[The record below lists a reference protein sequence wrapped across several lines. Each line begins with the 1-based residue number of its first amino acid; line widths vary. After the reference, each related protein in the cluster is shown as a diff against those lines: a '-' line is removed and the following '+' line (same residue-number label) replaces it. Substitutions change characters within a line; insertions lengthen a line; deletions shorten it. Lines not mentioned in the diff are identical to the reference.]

1 MSSEID
7 RSNGFL
13 PLAPLRHAEP
23 TAVGVWDMDRAG
35 TVMRPLEPPAAGV
48 RDQLVLARLHRQ
60 PLAIVQIEQPPG
72 EETRAALMSAVWQ
85 AASEAIIEHVTEHRC
100 LRAPEDHEE
109 LSMMLDA
116 DGGSACA
123 GGTAR
128 RPAGKA
134 AVVVC
139 TTGSDQD
146 TLARCLQALTR
157 LNTRDFEVIVV
168 DNRPSLPQTRNLVDG
183 FVAPCRIRYVP
194 EPRPGLAR
202 ARNTGVAVAHDAAYV
217 AFTDDDVVVD
227 AEWLAWLLDPFM
239 QPEVEAVTGLVMPL
253 RLGSPA
259 EKRFEHYAGFGK
271 GVVTARYDLGEH
283 AAADRFLYP
292 YWGGMFGSGNSMAFR
307 RDTLDAI
314 GGFDPALGAGTPT
327 AGGEDLAAFTD
338 VVLHGGQIVYQPRS
352 LCWHEHRGDEQA
364 LRTQVRNYG
373 IGLTAVLWRFLT
385 RDRRFTAR
393 LVRSLPAIVALARRR
408 GAERQLDQMPADL
421 ARLELRGRLL
431 GPWRY
436 VISHRQARAFVNGDA
451 ARQSTGERRQT
462 VRRPG
467 AAGQMTGE
475 RRPETDQAGAQTR
488 T

>member
-35 TVMRPLEPPAAGV
+35 TVMRPIELPTEGV
-48 RDQLVLARLHRQ
+48 RDQLVLVRLHRQ
-60 PLAIVQIEQPPG
+60 PLAIVQIEEPPG
-72 EETRAALMSAVWQ
+72 AETRASLMSAVWQ
-85 AASEAIIEHVTEHRC
+85 AAGEAIIKHVTEHRC
-100 LRAPEDHEE
+100 LRAPKDPED
-109 LSMMLDA
+109 LAIMLDA

-123 GGTAR
+123 GSTAG
-128 RPAGKA
+128 RPPGKA
-134 AVVVC
+134 AVVLC
-139 TTGSDQD
+139 TTGAQHDA
-146 TLARCLQALTR
+146 LARCLQALTR

-168 DNRPSLPQTRNLVDG
+168 DNRPALTQTRDLVDG
-183 FVAPCRIRYVP
+183 FVAPCRVRYVA
-194 EPRPGLAR
+194 EPRPGLAQ
-202 ARNTGVAVAHDAAYV
+202 ARNTGVAVAHDATYV

-227 AEWLAWLLDPFM
+227 PEWLAWLLEPFT
-239 QPEVEAVTGLVMPL
+239 QPEVHAVTGLVMPL
-253 RLGSPA
+253 GLGSLA

-271 GVVTARYDLGEH
+271 GVSAARYDLGEH
-283 AAADRFLYP
+283 AAAERFLYP

-307 RDTLDAI
+307 RDALDAV

-338 VVLHGGQIVYQPRS
+338 VVLNGGQIVYAPRA

-364 LRTQVRNYG
+364 LRKQVRDYG
-373 IGLTAVLWRFLT
+373 IGLTAVLWRYLVG
-385 RDRRFTAR
+385 DRRFAAR
-393 LVRSLPAIVALARRR
+393 LVRSLPAIVALTRSR
-408 GAERQLDQMPADL
+408 GAERELDQMPADL

-436 VISHRQARAFVNGDA
+436 MVSRRQAQVSMNGNA
-451 ARQSTGERRQT
+451 AHQSAGERRQA
-462 VRRPG
+462 VMRSG
-467 AAGQMTGE
+467 AAGQTAGE
-475 RRPETDQAGAQTR
+475 RRPQMDQAGAQTR